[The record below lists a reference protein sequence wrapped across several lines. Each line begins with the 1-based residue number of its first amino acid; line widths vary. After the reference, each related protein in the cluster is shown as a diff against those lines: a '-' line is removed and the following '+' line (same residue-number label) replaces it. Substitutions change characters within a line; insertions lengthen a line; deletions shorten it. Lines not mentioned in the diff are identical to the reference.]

1 MNRAVQ
7 KPMPP
12 QQQTTTLARSHGSSP
27 TTSRKVQCGQS
38 GLALG
43 TCVKQSG
50 IWKEREEGS
59 QGAQPQSTHSLSVQ
73 IFGITIFFSLLIILL
88 FCLFWIATSFLCV
101 CFFWFLVFISHV
113 PIHQWGTN
121 FSPWMLLYFKS
132 PHKEGLLMP
141 TTTYFSC
148 LVV

>member
-12 QQQTTTLARSHGSSP
+12 QRQTTTLARSHGSSP

-59 QGAQPQSTHSLSVQ
+59 QGAQPQFTHSLSVQ
-73 IFGITIFFSLLIILL
+73 IFGITIFLVYL
-88 FCLFWIATSFLCV
+88 SFYYFV
-101 CFFWFLVFISHV
+101 CFELLLHFSVSVFFV
-113 PIHQWGTN
+113 FFG
-121 FSPWMLLYFKS
+121 F
-132 PHKEGLLMP
+132 
-141 TTTYFSC
+141 
-148 LVV
+148 